1 MAEQIQELINKIKQ
15 EGIEEAQRQAKE
27 IEEKAKAQA
36 HQIVEGAKK
45 EAQKIIHDAQE
56 ETKRTRLAAEMAV
69 KQSSRNTI
77 LSLRKE
83 IENILKKIITRQV
96 SETLTAEQLGV
107 IIGDLIKKSAAA
119 ESRAEVQVNLNPKD
133 WEKLKNGFF
142 TKLQNEVK
150 QPIQF
155 QSAEDI
161 ARGFTITFDG
171 GKSRFDFTDISLAEY
186 LSTYLNPQIAALV
199 KESIA

>member
-15 EGIEEAQRQAKE
+15 EGIEEAQKQARE

-56 ETKRTRLAAEMAV
+56 ETKRTRLAAETAI
-69 KQSSRNTI
+69 KQSSRSTI

-83 IENILKKIITRQV
+83 IEDILKKIITRQV

-119 ESRAEVQVNLNPKD
+119 ESKAEVQVNLNPKD
-133 WEKLKNGFF
+133 LEKLKNGFF
-142 TKLQNEVK
+142 TKLQSEVK

-186 LSTYLNPQIAALV
+186 LSTYLNPQIAVLV